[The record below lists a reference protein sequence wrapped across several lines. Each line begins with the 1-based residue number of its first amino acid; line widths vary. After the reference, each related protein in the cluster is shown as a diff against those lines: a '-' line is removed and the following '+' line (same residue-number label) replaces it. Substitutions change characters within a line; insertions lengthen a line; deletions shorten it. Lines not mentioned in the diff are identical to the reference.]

1 MNIWRWLTTPDPD
14 PGFTRGK
21 IVKLTVRVFLFAI
34 FATLVGGLLRLA
46 GLGPY
51 LDTWWG
57 TLIFVLVLY
66 VPLAR
71 YLMVDTFA
79 PSRLGQGRAGQ
90 GRLAG
95 GKKAVVDKSGK
106 TSAERRKE
114 RNRYAGVRKSA
125 PKGGRR

>member
-1 MNIWRWLTTPDPD
+1 MNIWRWLTTPDPE

-21 IVKLTVRVFLFAI
+21 IMKLTVRVFLFAL
-34 FATLVGGLLRLA
+34 FATLVGGLLRSV

-57 TLIFVLVLY
+57 TLLFVLVLY

-71 YLMVDTFA
+71 FLMVDTFA
-79 PSRLGQGRAGQ
+79 PSRLGG
-90 GRLAG
+90 GRLGAG
-95 GKKAVVDKSGK
+95 NKAPVNKAGI

>member
-1 MNIWRWLTTPDPD
+1 MNIWRWLTTPDPE

-34 FATLVGGLLRLA
+34 FATLIGGLLRA
-46 GLGPY
+46 VGLGPY

-79 PSRLGQGRAGQ
+79 PSRIGG
-90 GRLAG
+90 GRLAAG
-95 GKKAVVDKSGK
+95 SKAPVNKAGQ

>member
-1 MNIWRWLTTPDPD
+1 MNIWRWLTTPDPE

-21 IVKLTVRVFLFAI
+21 IIKLTVRVFLFAI
-34 FATLVGGLLRLA
+34 FATLVGSLLRA
-46 GLGPY
+46 VGLGPY

-57 TLIFVLVLY
+57 TLLFVLLLY

-79 PSRLGQGRAGQ
+79 PSRVGGGRLGGGSKAPVNKAGQ
-90 GRLAG
+90 
-95 GKKAVVDKSGK
+95 